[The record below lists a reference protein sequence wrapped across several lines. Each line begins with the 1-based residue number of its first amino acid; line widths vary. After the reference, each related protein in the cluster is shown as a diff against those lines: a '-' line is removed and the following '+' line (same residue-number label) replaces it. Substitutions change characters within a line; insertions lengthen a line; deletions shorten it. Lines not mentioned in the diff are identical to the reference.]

1 MARAAGGPP
10 PFLKNR
16 LLEDGP
22 SHAFAQALRLL
33 RRIVAGEGGT
43 GARDDLWRRVTV
55 RPHLAMG
62 FATSD
67 VQAIR
72 QRQEDPPGYQLTVE
86 FLGLYGV
93 SSPLPNFYT
102 EDLLEEQSAQG
113 TSSRDFIDIFN
124 SAVYPLHFDSWG
136 KHRLFYA
143 LIEAA
148 DPAAWERLFC
158 LLGFQRPEGLRELEP
173 HALLRYLGLFGLGAR
188 PAEGL
193 RGLLADHFGES
204 SFRIRQGVP
213 RTARIAPHQRCR
225 LGLANHALGQD
236 ACLGSRIKDATG
248 KFRIELGPVT
258 ADTLQRFLPGR
269 PAFRALAELV
279 QLYCRD
285 PLAWDL
291 RITVGPGQARGAR
304 LGAGAWSALGRDT
317 WLLAPGPAPEL
328 VVEVPEERWPRLEAD
343 AGGASGFPFRP

>member
-10 PFLKNR
+10 PFLKTR

-33 RRIVAGEGGT
+33 RRIVAAEAGT
-43 GARDDLWRRVTV
+43 GARDQLWRRVTV

-67 VQAIR
+67 VRAIR
-72 QRQEDPPGYQLTVE
+72 QREGDPPGYEMTVE
-86 FLGLYGV
+86 FLGLYGA

-113 TSSRDFIDIFN
+113 SSSRDFIDIFN
-124 SAVYPLHFDSWG
+124 SAIYPLHFESWG

-158 LLGFQRPEGLRELEP
+158 LLGFQRPAGLCELEP
-173 HALLRYLGLFGLGAR
+173 RGLLSYLGLFGQGAR

-193 RGLLADHFGES
+193 RGLLADHFGEA
-204 SFRIRQGVP
+204 SFRIRQCVA
-213 RTARIAPHQRCR
+213 RTARIAGHQRCR

-236 ACLGSRIKDATG
+236 ACLGSRIQDATG
-248 KFRIELGPVT
+248 KFRIELGPVSAAT
-258 ADTLQRFLPGR
+258 MQRFLPGQ

-279 QLYCRD
+279 RLYARD

-291 RITVGPGQARGAR
+291 RIILGPGQARGAR

-317 WLLAPGPAPEL
+317 WLLGPGPAPQL
-328 VVEVPEERWPRLEAD
+328 AVEVPEPG
-343 AGGASGFPFRP
+343 AGAATFRP